1 MMTSKMYSFFVCL
14 RFFTFICV
22 RANVTILFAP
32 YLSLLFVFWRG
43 QMKYY
48 IINGNELWLVVRV
61 AQYLLF
67 FIYIFKNMLLE
78 KLEID

>member
-1 MMTSKMYSFFVCL
+1 
-14 RFFTFICV
+14 
-22 RANVTILFAP
+22 
-32 YLSLLFVFWRG
+32 
-43 QMKYY
+43 MKYY

-61 AQYLLF
+61 TAQYLLF